1 MAVTHT
7 GEEMS
12 PLHYLALVRE
22 ADGLEIP
29 DLRAL
34 FDAGV
39 TGDETKLFMRVRIHP
54 DGRLVA
60 EPCVRQLD
68 MSLPWA
74 IGDDILILELSDF
87 QTRDGYAILVELS
100 YCPET
105 QDLIEGY
112 STARAVKYS
121 TARAVKVPELM
132 GPSGPVTD
140 LDLIWTSL
148 RDEEAR
154 SVLVQTVVEIVDQM
168 IQELGER

>member
-7 GEEMS
+7 GGEMS
-12 PLHYLALVRE
+12 PLHYLAIARE
-22 ADGLEIP
+22 VDEIQIP

-39 TGDETKLFMRVRIHP
+39 TGDETKLFLRAHIHP

-100 YCPET
+100 YGPET
-105 QDLIEGY
+105 QDLIE
-112 STARAVKYS
+112 RYS

-132 GPSGPVTD
+132 SLSGPVTG
-140 LDLIWTSL
+140 LDLVWTSL
-148 RDEEAR
+148 SSEDTRRGLMQA
-154 SVLVQTVVEIVDQM
+154 VVEMVDHL

>member
-12 PLHYLALVRE
+12 PLHYLAIARE
-22 ADGLEIP
+22 ADQLEIP

-39 TGDETKLFMRVRIHP
+39 NVAAAKLFLRVRIHP

-60 EPCVRQLD
+60 EPSEPQSD
-68 MSLPWA
+68 MYLPWA
-74 IGDDILILELSDF
+74 LGDDILLLELSSF
-87 QTRDGYAILVELS
+87 YPRDGAGILVEFS
-100 YCPET
+100 YCPES
-105 QDLIEGY
+105 QELIERY
-112 STARAVKYS
+112 STARAV
-121 TARAVKVPELM
+121 RALELM
-132 GPSGPVTD
+132 GLSGPVTD

-148 RDEEAR
+148 SSEETRGVIMQA
-154 SVLVQTVVEIVDQM
+154 VIEIMDQL

>member
-12 PLHYLALVRE
+12 PLHYLAIARE
-22 ADGLEIP
+22 ADQLEIP

-39 TGDETKLFMRVRIHP
+39 TVAAAKLFLRVRIHP

-60 EPCVRQLD
+60 EPSEPQSD
-68 MSLPWA
+68 MYLPWA
-74 IGDDILILELSDF
+74 LGDDILLLELSSF
-87 QTRDGYAILVELS
+87 YPRDGAGILVEFS
-100 YCPET
+100 YCPES
-105 QDLIEGY
+105 QELIERY
-112 STARAVKYS
+112 STARAV
-121 TARAVKVPELM
+121 RALELM

-148 RDEEAR
+148 RDEETR

>member
-7 GEEMS
+7 DEGMS
-12 PLHYLALVRE
+12 PLHYLAIARE
-22 ADGLEIP
+22 ADQLEIP

-39 TGDETKLFMRVRIHP
+39 TGDEAKLFLRVRIHP

-60 EPCVRQLD
+60 EPSEPQSD
-68 MSLPWA
+68 MYLPWA
-74 IGDDILILELSDF
+74 LGDDILLLELSSF
-87 QTRDGYAILVELS
+87 YPRDGAGILVEFS
-100 YCPET
+100 YCPES
-105 QDLIEGY
+105 QELIERY
-112 STARAVKYS
+112 STARAV
-121 TARAVKVPELM
+121 RALELM

-148 RDEEAR
+148 RDEETR

-168 IQELGER
+168 IQELGEH

>member
-39 TGDETKLFMRVRIHP
+39 TGDETKLFIRVRIHP

-60 EPCVRQLD
+60 EPSEPQSD
-68 MSLPWA
+68 MYLPWA
-74 IGDDILILELSDF
+74 LGDDILLLELSSF
-87 QTRDGYAILVELS
+87 HPRDGAAILVEFT

-105 QDLIEGY
+105 QDLITQH
-112 STARAVKYS
+112 STARAV
-121 TARAVKVPELM
+121 RVPELM
-132 GPSGPVTD
+132 SPSGPVTD

-148 RDEEAR
+148 SNEETR
-154 SVLVQTVVEIVDQM
+154 RVLIQTVVEIVDQL
-168 IQELGER
+168 IQELGEP

>member
-22 ADGLEIP
+22 ADGFEIP

-39 TGDETKLFMRVRIHP
+39 PGDETKLFMRVRIHP

-68 MSLPWA
+68 MPLPWAIGDDILILEPSDFQIRDGWA

-105 QDLIEGY
+105 RI
-112 STARAVKYS
+112 
-121 TARAVKVPELM
+121 
-132 GPSGPVTD
+132 
-140 LDLIWTSL
+140 
-148 RDEEAR
+148 
-154 SVLVQTVVEIVDQM
+154 
-168 IQELGER
+168 

>member
-12 PLHYLALVRE
+12 PLHHLALVRE
-22 ADGLEIP
+22 ADGLEIT

-60 EPCVRQLD
+60 EPSEPQSD
-68 MSLPWA
+68 MYLPWSL
-74 IGDDILILELSDF
+74 GDDLLLLELSEF
-87 QTRDGYAILVELS
+87 QTRDGAAILVEFT

-105 QDLIEGY
+105 QDLITQH
-112 STARAVKYS
+112 STARAV
-121 TARAVKVPELM
+121 RVPELM
-132 GPSGPVTD
+132 SLSGPVTD

-148 RDEEAR
+148 SSEETR
-154 SVLVQTVVEIVDQM
+154 RVLIQTVVEIVDQL
-168 IQELGER
+168 ITQLGEP

>member
-87 QTRDGYAILVELS
+87 QTRDGAGILVELS

-105 QDLIEGY
+105 QDLIE
-112 STARAVKYS
+112 RYS

-132 GPSGPVTD
+132 SLSGPVTG
-140 LDLIWTSL
+140 LDLVWTSL
-148 RDEEAR
+148 SSEDTRRGLMQA
-154 SVLVQTVVEIVDQM
+154 VVEMVDHL

>member
-39 TGDETKLFMRVRIHP
+39 TGDETKLFMRLRIHP

-60 EPCVRQLD
+60 EPSEPQSD
-68 MSLPWA
+68 MYLPWA
-74 IGDDILILELSDF
+74 LGDDILLLELSDF
-87 QTRDGYAILVELS
+87 QTRDGAAILVEFS
-100 YCPET
+100 YCPES
-105 QDLIEGY
+105 QDLITQH
-112 STARAVKYS
+112 STARAV
-121 TARAVKVPELM
+121 RVPELM
-132 GPSGPVTD
+132 SLSGPVTD

-148 RDEEAR
+148 SSEETRGVIMQA
-154 SVLVQTVVEIVDQM
+154 VIEIMDQL

>member
-1 MAVTHT
+1 MAVTNT

-12 PLHYLALVRE
+12 PLHYLAIARE
-22 ADGLEIP
+22 ADQLEIP

-39 TGDETKLFMRVRIHP
+39 TVAAAKLFLRVRIHP

-60 EPCVRQLD
+60 EPSEPQSD
-68 MSLPWA
+68 MYLPWA
-74 IGDDILILELSDF
+74 IGDDILLLELSSF
-87 QTRDGYAILVELS
+87 YPRDGAGILVEFS
-100 YCPET
+100 YCPES
-105 QDLIEGY
+105 QELIERY
-112 STARAVKYS
+112 STARAV
-121 TARAVKVPELM
+121 RALELM

-148 RDEEAR
+148 RDEETR

>member
-12 PLHYLALVRE
+12 PLHYLAIARE
-22 ADGLEIP
+22 ADQLEIP

-39 TGDETKLFMRVRIHP
+39 TVAAAKPFLRVRIHP

-60 EPCVRQLD
+60 EPSEPQSD
-68 MSLPWA
+68 MYLPWA
-74 IGDDILILELSDF
+74 IGDDILLLELSSF
-87 QTRDGYAILVELS
+87 YPRDGAGILVEFS
-100 YCPET
+100 YCPES
-105 QDLIEGY
+105 QELIERY
-112 STARAVKYS
+112 STARAV
-121 TARAVKVPELM
+121 RALELM

-148 RDEEAR
+148 RDEETR

>member
-7 GEEMS
+7 GEEVS
-12 PLHYLALVRE
+12 TLHYLALARE
-22 ADGLEIP
+22 ADRIEIP

-60 EPCVRQLD
+60 EPSEPQAD
-68 MSLPWA
+68 MYLPCA
-74 IGDDILILELSDF
+74 LGDDILLLELSDYEP
-87 QTRDGYAILVELS
+87 RDGAGILVEFS

-105 QDLIEGY
+105 QDLIEHH
-112 STARAVKYS
+112 STARVV
-121 TARAVKVPELM
+121 RVPELM

-140 LDLIWTSL
+140 LGLIWTSL
-148 RDEEAR
+148 SDEETRRVILQA
-154 SVLVQTVVEIVDQM
+154 VVEIVDQL
-168 IQELGER
+168 IKQLGER

>member
-12 PLHYLALVRE
+12 PLHYLAIARE
-22 ADGLEIP
+22 ADQLEIP

-39 TGDETKLFMRVRIHP
+39 TGDETSLLLRVRIHP

-60 EPCVRQLD
+60 EPSEPQSD
-68 MSLPWA
+68 KYLPWA
-74 IGDDILILELSDF
+74 LGDDILLLELSGFYPLGGAGLLVDF
-87 QTRDGYAILVELS
+87 S
-100 YCPET
+100 YRPES
-105 QDLIEGY
+105 QELIERY
-112 STARAVKYS
+112 STARS
-121 TARAVKVPELM
+121 FRTLELM

-148 RDEEAR
+148 RDEETR
-154 SVLVQTVVEIVDQM
+154 SVLVQTVVEIVDHL